1 MQSEAIKRI
10 HLGAPFGEHLS
21 REAIKKPS
29 EAIRGHSEAIRGH
42 QRASEGIRG
51 QHLVARGEDPRR
63 QDRIGIAHHH
73 RPLIHI
79 WVGRGRGDCY

>member
-29 EAIRGHSEAIRGH
+29 EAIRGHSEVIRGH
-42 QRASEGIRG
+42 QRASEAIRG
-51 QHLVARGEDPRR
+51 HHLVARGEDPRR

-79 WVGRGRGDCY
+79 WVGRSRGDCY